1 MALRLGSAHIGMIP
15 ANMRGETFE
24 QQRAQDQRMAAL
36 AAPYDQAV
44 RQAQGDAM
52 QQANAA
58 AQRSGNV
65 FLGRRTAST
74 MAQRATAPILAQ
86 RAAAQSAQVQ
96 REIDYER
103 ARREAERNRAQQLLG
118 GLISAG
124 GQVLG
129 TVMPAF
135 APAAG
140 AASAV
145 GGMIGGNPQAAA
157 GLGGLGGML
166 MGQPQAPRSLH
177 DPIASNGIAPT
188 ARETMGYVDSIPWM
202 RPPGSFAGARHQS
215 NEALLGTQSE
225 APPSAAAASD
235 APPPRMPGET
245 EEQYMRRI
253 GML

>member
-52 QQANAA
+52 QQANAMQ
-58 AQRSGNV
+58 QRSGNV

-86 RAAAQSAQVQ
+86 RAAAQSQQVQ

-166 MGQPQAPRSLH
+166 MGQQAQQGQPAQTAPMMPQPPGGATIGQQAGQRAELER
-177 DPIASNGIAPT
+177 T
-188 ARETMGYVDSIPWM
+188 AAMGVPGTYQMGTTMGAVDNAM
-202 RPPGSFAGARHQS
+202 
-215 NEALLGTQSE
+215 GTQGG
-225 APPSAAAASD
+225 
-235 APPPRMPGET
+235 PPPRMPGET